1 MQGSVGSAEVEEMA
15 TQGLLRTG
23 TDGAVVN
30 PEPALLWDAEPAS
43 LFDTGAASLREAA
56 AARVAAHRSKR
67 AGAQAQDHLGQQASP
82 QRDKLV
88 GDPGAGRGPRTEAAR
103 EEALREEHART
114 ARDARRGVANVR
126 DAVRARYERSQSYR
140 DFLAAEAERAVQQA
154 QAEAEVAQRNA
165 KAIADA
171 QMQLLEELKQEESS
185 ALEATATAIAAFEW
199 DEPRISLV
207 QEPTAQSEVI
217 AQSGDLFCEPEPVR
231 EVSTGGLTV
240 RMYDDAGPAF
250 QHQRTSWPGAPEMKA
265 RPRWMMDDAEL
276 VSEELA
282 ELEQE
287 IAFRRAPEF
296 MDHIIETLPLPA
308 NLIEFP
314 RELVASR
321 RARPRLAEG
330 PLREEL
336 PPEPQLRIFEVEP
349 EQISTEP
356 VAAEEVVAEAP
367 GWQGI
372 LVDTPGNRIT
382 ARDVAVATGPMDIA
396 AVSRRVMAAVVDGCC
411 IGAALVGFAAVVA
424 YISGP
429 ELRAMSKPMLAAA
442 AAFTFAVSALLY
454 QLLFFSL
461 NEATPGMRYARI
473 GLCTF
478 TDMNPSRREMR
489 RRLLAQMLAVC
500 PLGLGMLWVL
510 LDDDRLGWH
519 DRISRMY
526 QRTY

>member
-15 TQGLLRTG
+15 TQGLLATG
-23 TDGAVVN
+23 TDGAT
-30 PEPALLWDAEPAS
+30 

-67 AGAQAQDHLGQQASP
+67 AGAQAQDHPSQQ
-82 QRDKLV
+82 
-88 GDPGAGRGPRTEAAR
+88 AGRGPRVEAAR
-103 EEALREEHART
+103 EEALREEHARVE
-114 ARDARRGVANVR
+114 RDARRGVASVR
-126 DAVRARYERSQSYR
+126 DAVKARYEKSQSYR

-154 QAEAEVAQRNA
+154 QAEAEVAARNA

-171 QMQLLEELKQEESS
+171 QMQLLEELQQEESG
-185 ALEATATAIAAFEW
+185 ALEARAIAIAEERGAFEW
-199 DEPRISLV
+199 DGPRIALV
-207 QEPTAQSEVI
+207 EEPA
-217 AQSGDLFCEPEPVR
+217 AQSGDLFVEPEEPVR

-240 RMYDDAGPAF
+240 RLWDDVGPTPALASELRAALPPGRAG
-250 QHQRTSWPGAPEMKA
+250 SWVFEDRALE
-265 RPRWMMDDAEL
+265 
-276 VSEELA
+276 SEELA

-296 MDHIIETLPLPA
+296 VDHIIEAMPLPA

-314 RELVASR
+314 RELVATR
-321 RARPRLAEG
+321 KARPRLAEG

-356 VAAEEVVAEAP
+356 VSAEETVSEAP
-367 GWQGI
+367 VWQGM
-372 LVDTPGNRIT
+372 LLD
-382 ARDVAVATGPMDIA
+382 ARPTSAALAVREVAVSGPVDIA
-396 AVSRRVMAAVVDGCC
+396 PVSRRLMAGMVDGCC
-411 IGAALVGFAAVVA
+411 VGAALIGFATVA
-424 YISGP
+424 SYISGP
-429 ELRAMSKPMLAAA
+429 ELQAMSKAMLAGAV
-442 AAFTFAVSALLY
+442 AFTFAVAALMY

-478 TDMNPSRREMR
+478 AEMNPTRKQKR
-489 RRLLAQMLAVC
+489 RRVLAQVLAVC
-500 PLGLGMLWVL
+500 PLGLGLLWVL

-519 DRISRMY
+519 DRISRVY